1 MMFKVNDLK
10 GIDYKRINLKLERKI
25 DTELILNKNN
35 AREELGKYLL
45 GKFISVS
52 KLSNSLAS
60 ATEIQQDFKQYTK
73 NAGSQRIVAD
83 VVNILQIEI
92 IKEYKRN
99 KKILMDLLETIIID
113 NDIQFI
119 LKDDLPIIIRLNK
132 FIENKNYKLPDLE
145 QLLENIL
152 NKLYM
157 LDKIELTEAKMFII
171 INEQIEKTLKEDK

>member
-1 MMFKVNDLK
+1 MMFNINNLK
-10 GIDYKRINLKLERKI
+10 ELDYKRINLKLERII
-25 DTELILNKNN
+25 DTELILNKDN

-45 GKFISVS
+45 EKFISVS
-52 KLSNSLAS
+52 KLSNSLAV

-99 KKILMDLLETIIID
+99 KKILMELLETIIID
-113 NDIQFI
+113 SDIQFI

-132 FIENKNYKLPDLE
+132 FIECKNYKLPDLE

-157 LDKIELTEAKMFII
+157 LDKAQLTEAKMYIN